1 MGSRAVKTA
10 LVAFAALAVVATAA
24 CAPLPKPLPP
34 LVVNTTANTFDGV
47 CDAEDCSLLDAIHTA
62 NGRVNTNN
70 LPNQIHLGEGTYVLD
85 GDAPVEITRAVV
97 INGRGKALTTIDLTS
112 SPITAPGAVL
122 DTSAPTVITD
132 VRIESGA
139 ATPTHVLASCAGHAP
154 TAVSLI
160 NVDTDNLAAVSTACD
175 AVFVSTKV
183 SGPASA
189 ITPNTI
195 SGTTSTLPFPDEPLV
210 VRRFSFV
217 GTRITGP
224 TLEDGTTAD
233 SNLTVHPPDGIN
245 INGTITA
252 SHLDRVGLSLGRP
265 DATAESGN
273 VFASVATSSIDLG
286 GASPLRIVVP
296 AGSSLNVNQSTI
308 YGGGP
313 DGAIHADGTV
323 LLRGATIANAGP
335 ALVVGDSAN
344 VTARRSVLSAF
355 SGPVCTAPINLLLR
369 NVVVGDSCGTPSPT
383 DVTVADH
390 DALQLGPVGSN
401 DSHTPT
407 YSMAPAPTS
416 PVVDVIPPEGPA
428 GIDCPYDPKVGSGTS
443 LDQRGYLRPSGA
455 GCDAGAV
462 EYQYPAPDVP
472 PPPGGGDGEGD
483 GTAG

>member
-1 MGSRAVKTA
+1 MSVNPASRASSQLRKNWTGAPGAAAAPPASSAKPAATTAVAATPRISARCMFTSPTGQRGARLERESCRCRPRTHARTPSPAHWTRTSGRIRFRGVQSTPHSRRCLGGTRGSPAVKTA

-224 TLEDGTTAD
+224 TLED
-233 SNLTVHPPDGIN
+233 
-245 INGTITA
+245 
-252 SHLDRVGLSLGRP
+252 
-265 DATAESGN
+265 
-273 VFASVATSSIDLG
+273 
-286 GASPLRIVVP
+286 
-296 AGSSLNVNQSTI
+296 
-308 YGGGP
+308 
-313 DGAIHADGTV
+313 
-323 LLRGATIANAGP
+323 
-335 ALVVGDSAN
+335 
-344 VTARRSVLSAF
+344 
-355 SGPVCTAPINLLLR
+355 
-369 NVVVGDSCGTPSPT
+369 
-383 DVTVADH
+383 
-390 DALQLGPVGSN
+390 
-401 DSHTPT
+401 
-407 YSMAPAPTS
+407 
-416 PVVDVIPPEGPA
+416 
-428 GIDCPYDPKVGSGTS
+428 
-443 LDQRGYLRPSGA
+443 
-455 GCDAGAV
+455 
-462 EYQYPAPDVP
+462 
-472 PPPGGGDGEGD
+472 
-483 GTAG
+483 